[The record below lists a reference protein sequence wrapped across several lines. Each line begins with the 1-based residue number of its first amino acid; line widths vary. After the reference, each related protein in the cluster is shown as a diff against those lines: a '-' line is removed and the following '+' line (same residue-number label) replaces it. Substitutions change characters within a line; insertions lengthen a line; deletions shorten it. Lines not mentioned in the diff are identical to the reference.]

1 MQGRNDHWVKVC
13 YAKTHLD
20 GFRLESPSKTGRQ
33 MRAST
38 TSSIKRSNSSFEQ
51 TCNRCGRVGHFV
63 PECYAKTNTN
73 GQYI

>member
-1 MQGRNDHWVKVC
+1 MQGRNDHREKDS
-13 YAKTHLD
+13 YAKTHID
-20 GFRLESPSKTGRQ
+20 GIRLESPSKTGRQ